1 MCERAAPCGYTND
14 NVMRRHLSIRHEYGL
29 ARDIEELYVT
39 GDKEEKRG
47 VVIIT

>member
-1 MCERAAPCGYTND
+1 MS
-14 NVMRRHLSIRHEYGL
+14 MGL

-47 VVIIT
+47 IVVVYMRSIIR